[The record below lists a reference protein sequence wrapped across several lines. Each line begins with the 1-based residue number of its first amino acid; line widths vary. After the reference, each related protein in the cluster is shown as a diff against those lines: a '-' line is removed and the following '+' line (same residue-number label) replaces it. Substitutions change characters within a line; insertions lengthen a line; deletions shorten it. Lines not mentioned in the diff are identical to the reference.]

1 MMQESYGSLQAHIIR
16 DLVRPYGP
24 GLFMFHLINP
34 VPVLDAVSKL
44 SVYKAY
50 Y

>member
-24 GLFMFHLINP
+24 GPFF
-34 VPVLDAVSKL
+34 VVSDESGL
-44 SVYKAY
+44 CP
-50 Y
+50 